1 MRAHMTT
8 VRYETPRPSI
18 RPRRFLPASSRRG
31 AVGSHLRLHQRLRA
45 VKAVT
50 GCVTQPSKQVE
61 KSAMTRL
68 NDRFLREMHEFC
80 GRVEA
85 ILGLFAWSLLVFLSV
100 ALWVPV
106 KPVRA
111 EVRLIERGINL
122 GNALDAPTEGSWG
135 VTLKAEYFE
144 TIAKAGFTSVR
155 LPIRWSAHASTHP
168 PYIIAPDFF
177 ARVDWAV
184 GQALARKMSTIIDM
198 HHYVELDDDPEAQL
212 TRLIALWDQIG
223 VHYRNFPEKLFFE
236 LVNEPSGQLTDER
249 WQQMFPRLLQTV
261 RKTNPVRMIII
272 GPSYWNSLDHLD
284 HLHLPD
290 QDKNLIATF
299 HYYDPI
305 RFTHQGAS
313 WVSGAEQWK
322 NITWMG
328 TAEERETLK
337 RDFEKAADWGR
348 ANQRPLYLGEFGS
361 FQSADMDSRA
371 RWTNAVAR
379 EAEKHGINW
388 AYWEFCSSFGA
399 YDARTNIWRR
409 PLLEALI
416 PQ

>member
-1 MRAHMTT
+1 MA
-8 VRYETPRPSI
+8 
-18 RPRRFLPASSRRG
+18 
-31 AVGSHLRLHQRLRA
+31 
-45 VKAVT
+45 
-50 GCVTQPSKQVE
+50 
-61 KSAMTRL
+61 RL
-68 NDRFLREMHEFC
+68 NDRFFRQMSEFP

-85 ILGLFAWSLLVFLSV
+85 TLGLFALSLLVFLSV
-100 ALWVPV
+100 ALCVPV

-111 EVRLIERGINL
+111 EIDSVERGINL

-135 VTLKAEYFE
+135 VTLKPEYFE
-144 TIAKAGFTSVR
+144 IIKKAGFTSIR
-155 LPIRWSAHASTHP
+155 LPIRWSAHASSQP

-184 GQALARKMSTIIDM
+184 GQALARKMSIIINM
-198 HHYVELDDDPEAQL
+198 HHYVELYDDPEGQL
-212 TRLIALWDQIG
+212 AKLMALWDQIG
-223 VHYRNFPEKLFFE
+223 FHYRNFPQKLFFE

-249 WQQMFPRLLQTV
+249 WQEMFPKLLQTV
-261 RKTNPVRMIII
+261 RKTNPERMIII

-284 HLHLPD
+284 HLYLPD
-290 QDKNLIATF
+290 DDKNLIATF
-299 HYYDPI
+299 HYYDPM
-305 RFTHQGAS
+305 RFTHQGAP
-313 WVSGAEQWK
+313 WVPGADQWK
-322 NITWMG
+322 NITWTG
-328 TAEERETLK
+328 TAEERETL
-337 RDFEKAADWGR
+337 RTNFEKAAAWGR

-371 RWTNAVAR
+371 QWTSAVAR

-399 YDARTNIWRR
+399 YDVRTNTWRR